1 MQPHMSASE
10 IALFEAQLA
19 GKASLLEFGCG
30 GSTVTAARHVPRIVS
45 VDSDPAW
52 LAKVAADPALAGHD
66 FTPFHADIGPVGEWG
81 YPLDEARLRDWP
93 RYHAAIW
100 RSMTGS
106 PDAVLIDGRFRVAC
120 LLQSLIHCKPD
131 CVLLFHDFTN
141 RPHYH
146 VVLGHAEIAQQ
157 VDTLAVLRAK
167 PAIDGKALL
176 HDLFD
181 HFLIAD

>member
-10 IALFEAQLA
+10 VALFERRLA

-30 GSTVTAARHVPRIVS
+30 GSTLTAARHVPRIVS

-81 YPLDEARLRDWP
+81 YPVDESRMRDWP
-93 RYHAAIW
+93 RYHAQIW
-100 RSMTGS
+100 RHMTGS
-106 PDAVLIDGRFRVAC
+106 PDVVLIDGRFRVAC
-120 LLQSLIHCKPD
+120 ALQSLIHGKPD
-131 CVLLFHDFTN
+131 GLLLFHDFQD
-141 RPHYH
+141 RRHYH
-146 VVLGHAEIAQQ
+146 VVLKHADIVER
-157 VDTLAVLRAK
+157 VDTLVVLRAK
-167 PAIDGKALL
+167 PAIDGKAVL